1 MDFQS
6 NLSGRAQFLHPMA
19 GFKYA
24 LRSIRKSPLVMA
36 IAIISLALGVGAN
49 TAIFSLLD
57 QLLLRLLPVDNPQQL
72 VQLATRG
79 PLFGSSWGEDRL
91 SYPMYR
97 DIRDRNGVFSGVL
110 AYYATPVSLGYG
122 GRTERI
128 RSEMV
133 TGDYFQVLGVHAAL
147 GRTFT
152 PEDNVRVGAE
162 PIAILTYDFWTSRFG
177 RDRNIVGATIHLNG
191 HPMTVIGVSAPD
203 FRGIEI
209 GDATQI
215 FIPIMMQ
222 SQMNPVMGEFSN
234 LENRRSQWVGVFARL
249 KPGVSIEQA
258 QASLAPIYKQI
269 IDLEVQAPEFA
280 RVPRLARQQ
289 FLTSR
294 MEVFEGSTGRSGLR
308 GRFSKP
314 LYVLMAISGTVL
326 LIACA
331 NIAGLLIARGTARRK
346 EIAVRLALGA
356 SRKQVVGELMIE
368 SLMISAAAATLGL
381 GLGVWLDR
389 TLLQFL
395 PTDDAQVT
403 ITAALDSRVLL
414 FSVVVAFVT
423 AFIFGL
429 APALQSTRPNL
440 SETLRNEAGS
450 IFGGRGHTRIRKSL
464 VVLQVSLSLLLL
476 IASSLF
482 VRSLANL
489 HQLEPGF
496 RTDRVLAFS
505 IDPTL
510 NGYDRQR
517 TAIFYLEMLDRLRAL
532 PGVEAAGQALMRV
545 LDGGAW
551 RNILRVEGY
560 TPQQGERV
568 VAHFNAVSAGYFD
581 TLQIRLIA
589 GRDFNSRDTRDGP
602 RVCIVNQAF
611 VRQYFR
617 DGLAVGRH
625 IGVGPDLSARPDVEI
640 VGVVGDAKYEN
651 LRDAAPRQVYIPFSQ
666 NLANTGA
673 VVYVRTT
680 EEPAAFFGTVR
691 STLNEMDSA
700 LPVYGM
706 RTLEDQV
713 DRSLLTERM
722 IAILAAAFGTLATLL
737 AMVGL
742 YGVMSFTVARR
753 AREIGIRMALGA
765 QSNNVLRMMMR
776 EVAILML
783 GGIAIAVPAYIAV
796 ARYIRSQLYGIE
808 PNDLLNIAAVSVFLF
823 AIGFIAGY
831 IPSRRALRVDP
842 IRSLRYE

>member
-24 LRSIRKSPLVMA
+24 LRSIGKSPLVMA

-203 FRGIEI
+203 FRGMEI

-215 FIPIMMQ
+215 FVPILMQ

-249 KPGVSIEQA
+249 KPSVSIEQA
-258 QASLAPIYKQI
+258 QSSLAPIYKEI

-280 RVPRLARQQ
+280 RVPQLARQQ

-294 MEVFEGSTGRSGLR
+294 MEVFEGSTGRSELR
-308 GRFSKP
+308 SRFSKP

-440 SETLRNEAGS
+440 SKTLKNK
-450 IFGGRGHTRIRKSL
+450 TK
-464 VVLQVSLSLLLL
+464 
-476 IASSLF
+476 
-482 VRSLANL
+482 
-489 HQLEPGF
+489 
-496 RTDRVLAFS
+496 
-505 IDPTL
+505 
-510 NGYDRQR
+510 
-517 TAIFYLEMLDRLRAL
+517 
-532 PGVEAAGQALMRV
+532 
-545 LDGGAW
+545 
-551 RNILRVEGY
+551 
-560 TPQQGERV
+560 
-568 VAHFNAVSAGYFD
+568 
-581 TLQIRLIA
+581 
-589 GRDFNSRDTRDGP
+589 
-602 RVCIVNQAF
+602 
-611 VRQYFR
+611 
-617 DGLAVGRH
+617 
-625 IGVGPDLSARPDVEI
+625 
-640 VGVVGDAKYEN
+640 
-651 LRDAAPRQVYIPFSQ
+651 
-666 NLANTGA
+666 
-673 VVYVRTT
+673 
-680 EEPAAFFGTVR
+680 
-691 STLNEMDSA
+691 
-700 LPVYGM
+700 
-706 RTLEDQV
+706 
-713 DRSLLTERM
+713 
-722 IAILAAAFGTLATLL
+722 
-737 AMVGL
+737 
-742 YGVMSFTVARR
+742 
-753 AREIGIRMALGA
+753 
-765 QSNNVLRMMMR
+765 
-776 EVAILML
+776 
-783 GGIAIAVPAYIAV
+783 
-796 ARYIRSQLYGIE
+796 
-808 PNDLLNIAAVSVFLF
+808 
-823 AIGFIAGY
+823 
-831 IPSRRALRVDP
+831 
-842 IRSLRYE
+842 

>member
-1 MDFQS
+1 MKQAM
-6 NLSGRAQFLHPMA
+6 N
-19 GFKYA
+19 FKYA

-128 RSEMV
+128 RSELV

-203 FRGIEI
+203 FRGMEI

-215 FIPIMMQ
+215 FVPILMQ

-249 KPGVSIEQA
+249 KPSVSIEQA
-258 QASLAPIYKQI
+258 QSSLAPIYKEI

-280 RVPRLARQQ
+280 RVPQLARQQ

-331 NIAGLLIARGTARRK
+331 NIAGLLIARSTARRK

-568 VAHFNAVSAGYFD
+568 FAHFNAVSAGYFD

-666 NLANTGA
+666 NLANTGT

-706 RTLEDQV
+706 RTLEDQL

-722 IAILAAAFGTLATLL
+722 IAILAGAFGTLATLL